1 MPTEA
6 QWTIDE
12 LAQLVG
18 EALGVDY
25 AGQTNGRVREVPDRR
40 TIRWYTTI
48 GLLDRP
54 AAMRGRTALYGR
66 RHLLQ
71 LVAVKRLQA
80 DGRTI
85 AEVQESLLGA
95 DDATLDGLAHL
106 PDIPL
111 TPPPIT
117 APQPATPP
125 TRLAQPESPSAQAAA
140 SRATQ
145 SAKPPTQSAQP
156 RAAQPE
162 SPSAQVAAPSAQP
175 AAPSN
180 QPAASCAGQSAQP
193 AAPSTQ
199 PAAPSARTAGS
210 RGAQPARFWAARPAP
225 PTPSA
230 SLVPGVR
237 LADGVTLV
245 LDGAPRSLDAADLAA
260 IAAAAT
266 ALLDVLHNR
275 GLAGEPAAET
285 EGGPA

>member
-18 EALGVDY
+18 EALGADY

-85 AEVQESLLGA
+85 AEVQEALLGA
-95 DDATLDGLAHL
+95 ADVTLDGLAHL
-106 PDIPL
+106 PELPVA
-111 TPPPIT
+111 PPS
-117 APQPATPP
+117 AA
-125 TRLAQPESPSAQAAA
+125 RLAS
-140 SRATQ
+140 
-145 SAKPPTQSAQP
+145 
-156 RAAQPE
+156 
-162 SPSAQVAAPSAQP
+162 P
-175 AAPSN
+175 AAP
-180 QPAASCAGQSAQP
+180 
-193 AAPSTQ
+193 
-199 PAAPSARTAGS
+199 
-210 RGAQPARFWAARPAP
+210 PARFWAARPAS
-225 PTPSA
+225 PSPNA
-230 SLVPGVR
+230 ALIPGVR
-237 LADGVTLV
+237 LANGVTLV
-245 LDGAPRSLDAADLAA
+245 LDGAPRPLDAADLTA
-260 IAAAAT
+260 IADAAT
-266 ALLDVLHNR
+266 ALLDVLHER
-275 GLAGEPAAET
+275 GLATESAAPN

>member
-18 EALGVDY
+18 EALGADY

-85 AEVQESLLGA
+85 AEVQEALLGA
-95 DDATLDGLAHL
+95 ADVTLDELAHL
-106 PDIPL
+106 PELPVA
-111 TPPPIT
+111 PPSAARLASPAALPT
-117 APQPATPP
+117 AP
-125 TRLAQPESPSAQAAA
+125 
-140 SRATQ
+140 
-145 SAKPPTQSAQP
+145 
-156 RAAQPE
+156 
-162 SPSAQVAAPSAQP
+162 
-175 AAPSN
+175 
-180 QPAASCAGQSAQP
+180 
-193 AAPSTQ
+193 
-199 PAAPSARTAGS
+199 
-210 RGAQPARFWAARPAP
+210 PARFWAARPAS
-225 PTPSA
+225 PSPNA
-230 SLVPGVR
+230 ALIPGVR
-237 LADGVTLV
+237 LANGVTLV
-245 LDGAPRSLDAADLAA
+245 LDGAPRPLDAADLTA
-260 IAAAAT
+260 IADAAT
-266 ALLDVLHNR
+266 ALLDVLHER
-275 GLAGEPAAET
+275 GLATDSAAPD

>member
-54 AAMRGRTALYGR
+54 AAMRGRTALSGR

-85 AEVQESLLGA
+85 ADVQQALLGA
-95 DDATLDGLAHL
+95 DNATLETLAHL
-106 PDIPL
+106 PEL
-111 TPPPIT
+111 
-117 APQPATPP
+117 
-125 TRLAQPESPSAQAAA
+125 
-140 SRATQ
+140 
-145 SAKPPTQSAQP
+145 
-156 RAAQPE
+156 AAQP
-162 SPSAQVAAPSAQP
+162 P
-175 AAPSN
+175 AAPP
-180 QPAASCAGQSAQP
+180 Q
-193 AAPSTQ
+193 
-199 PAAPSARTAGS
+199 
-210 RGAQPARFWAARPAP
+210 RFWAARPAAP
-225 PTPSA
+225 RPTPSLIP
-230 SLVPGVR
+230 SVR
-237 LADGVTLV
+237 LANGVTLM
-245 LDGAPRSLDAADLAA
+245 LDGATRPPDAADLAA
-260 IAAAAT
+260 IADAAT
-266 ALLDVLHNR
+266 ALLDVLHDR
-275 GLAGEPAAET
+275 GLATEHDADN

>member
-18 EALGVDY
+18 EALGADY

-85 AEVQESLLGA
+85 AEVQEALLGA
-95 DDATLDGLAHL
+95 ADVTLDELAHL
-106 PDIPL
+106 PELPVA
-111 TPPPIT
+111 PPS
-117 APQPATPP
+117 AA
-125 TRLAQPESPSAQAAA
+125 RLAS
-140 SRATQ
+140 
-145 SAKPPTQSAQP
+145 
-156 RAAQPE
+156 
-162 SPSAQVAAPSAQP
+162 P
-175 AAPSN
+175 AAP
-180 QPAASCAGQSAQP
+180 
-193 AAPSTQ
+193 
-199 PAAPSARTAGS
+199 
-210 RGAQPARFWAARPAP
+210 PARFWAARPAS
-225 PTPSA
+225 PSPNA
-230 SLVPGVR
+230 ALIPGVR
-237 LADGVTLV
+237 LANGVTLV
-245 LDGAPRSLDAADLAA
+245 LDGAPRPLDAADLTA
-260 IAAAAT
+260 IADAAT
-266 ALLDVLHNR
+266 ALLDVLHER
-275 GLAGEPAAET
+275 GLVTESAAPN

>member
-18 EALGVDY
+18 EALGADY

-85 AEVQESLLGA
+85 AEVQEALLGA
-95 DDATLDGLAHL
+95 ADVTLDELAHL
-106 PDIPL
+106 AELPVA
-111 TPPPIT
+111 PPS
-117 APQPATPP
+117 AA
-125 TRLAQPESPSAQAAA
+125 RLAS
-140 SRATQ
+140 
-145 SAKPPTQSAQP
+145 
-156 RAAQPE
+156 
-162 SPSAQVAAPSAQP
+162 P
-175 AAPSN
+175 AAP
-180 QPAASCAGQSAQP
+180 
-193 AAPSTQ
+193 
-199 PAAPSARTAGS
+199 
-210 RGAQPARFWAARPAP
+210 PARFWAARPAS
-225 PTPSA
+225 PSPNA
-230 SLVPGVR
+230 ALIPGVR
-237 LADGVTLV
+237 LANGVTLV
-245 LDGAPRSLDAADLAA
+245 LDGAPRPLDAADLTA
-260 IAAAAT
+260 IADAAT
-266 ALLDVLHNR
+266 ALLDVLHER
-275 GLAGEPAAET
+275 GLATESAAPN

>member
-18 EALGVDY
+18 EALGADY

-85 AEVQESLLGA
+85 AEVQEALLGA
-95 DDATLDGLAHL
+95 ADVTLDELAHL
-106 PDIPL
+106 AEVPVA
-111 TPPPIT
+111 PPS
-117 APQPATPP
+117 AA
-125 TRLAQPESPSAQAAA
+125 RLAS
-140 SRATQ
+140 
-145 SAKPPTQSAQP
+145 
-156 RAAQPE
+156 
-162 SPSAQVAAPSAQP
+162 P
-175 AAPSN
+175 AAP
-180 QPAASCAGQSAQP
+180 
-193 AAPSTQ
+193 
-199 PAAPSARTAGS
+199 
-210 RGAQPARFWAARPAP
+210 PARFWAARPAS
-225 PTPSA
+225 PSPNA
-230 SLVPGVR
+230 ALIPGVR
-237 LADGVTLV
+237 LANGVTLV
-245 LDGAPRSLDAADLAA
+245 LDGAPRPLDAADLTA
-260 IAAAAT
+260 IADAAT
-266 ALLDVLHNR
+266 ALLDVLHER
-275 GLAGEPAAET
+275 GLATESAAPN

>member
-18 EALGVDY
+18 EALGADY

-85 AEVQESLLGA
+85 AEVQEALLGA
-95 DDATLDGLAHL
+95 ADVTLDELAHL
-106 PDIPL
+106 PELPVA
-111 TPPPIT
+111 PPS
-117 APQPATPP
+117 AA
-125 TRLAQPESPSAQAAA
+125 RLAS
-140 SRATQ
+140 
-145 SAKPPTQSAQP
+145 
-156 RAAQPE
+156 
-162 SPSAQVAAPSAQP
+162 P
-175 AAPSN
+175 AAP
-180 QPAASCAGQSAQP
+180 
-193 AAPSTQ
+193 
-199 PAAPSARTAGS
+199 
-210 RGAQPARFWAARPAP
+210 PARFWAARPAS
-225 PTPSA
+225 PSPNA
-230 SLVPGVR
+230 ALIPGVR
-237 LADGVTLV
+237 LANGVTLV
-245 LDGAPRSLDAADLAA
+245 LDGAPRPLDAADLTA
-260 IAAAAT
+260 IADAAT
-266 ALLDVLHNR
+266 ALLDVLHER
-275 GLAGEPAAET
+275 GLATESAAPN